1 MRLVTRGDLDG
12 VTAAVLIRT
21 MEEIDSIELIHPQ
34 DITDKKFEITEN
46 DIMANLPEEIRTPC
60 NGNRP
65 F

>member
-46 DIMANLPEEIRTPC
+46 DIMANLPHFGSTTM
-60 NGNRP
+60 NLLQAM
-65 F
+65 

>member
-34 DITDKKFEITEN
+34 DNHGRD
-46 DIMANLPEEIRTPC
+46 
-60 NGNRP
+60 
-65 F
+65 